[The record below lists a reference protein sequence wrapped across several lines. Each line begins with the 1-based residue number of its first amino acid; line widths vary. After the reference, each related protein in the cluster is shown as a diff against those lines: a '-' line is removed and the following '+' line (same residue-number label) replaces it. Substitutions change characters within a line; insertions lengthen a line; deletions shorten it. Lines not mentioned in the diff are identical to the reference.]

1 MTFLDIIKD
10 YDPQQVRESIEG
22 KTAADVER
30 ALAAERLRPDDLQA
44 LLSPAAASY
53 LEQMAA
59 RAHRL
64 TLQRFGKNIL
74 MYAPLYISNLCT
86 NGCRYCGFSATNQVP
101 RRTLTLDEV
110 WTEAKVLHDLGFRHI
125 LLVTGESPKAVNN
138 DYLAACVQRIRPLFS
153 SISIEVYPMET
164 EGYRQMVEAG
174 VDGLTIYQETFN
186 RELYEE
192 MHPFG
197 KKRDYDF
204 RLLTPERG
212 GAAGLRRI
220 GLGFL
225 LGLGEFR
232 SEAFFL
238 GLHALHLSRHYWRTQ
253 VSVSFPRI
261 RPADGGFQPLHPVSD
276 RNFVQ
281 LICALRLLLPDAG
294 LVLSTRESAALRDN
308 LLPLGITQMSA
319 GSCTAPGGY
328 ADKDLSTQQFAI
340 DDDRSPEEVCRLIR
354 SRGYEAVWKDWDEA
368 FLDHN
373 KAV

>member
-1 MTFLDIIKD
+1 MTFLDIINQ
-10 YDPQQVRESIEG
+10 YDPQQVRESIES
-22 KTAADVER
+22 KTSSDVER

-44 LLSPAAASY
+44 LLSPAAAPF
-53 LEQMAA
+53 LEHMAA

-74 MYAPLYISNLCT
+74 LYAPLYLSNLCV
-86 NGCRYCGFSATNQVP
+86 NGCRYCGFSASNQVP

-110 WTEAKVLHDLGFRHI
+110 WTEAKVLHDQGFRHI
-125 LLVTGESPKAVNN
+125 LLVTGEAPKAVDN
-138 DYLAACVQRIRPLFS
+138 DYLAACVRRIQPLFS
-153 SISIEVYPMET
+153 SISIEVYPMDT
-164 EGYRQMVEAG
+164 AGYRQMVDAG
-174 VDGLTIYQETFN
+174 VDGLTIYQETYN
-186 RELYEE
+186 RALYEQ

-220 GLGFL
+220 GIGFL

-276 RNFVQ
+276 RDFVQ
-281 LICALRLLLPDAG
+281 LLCALRLLLPDAG

-354 SRGYEAVWKDWDEA
+354 ASGYEAVWKDWDGA
-368 FLDHN
+368 FLGKQ

>member
-1 MTFLDIIKD
+1 MTFLDIINQ
-10 YDPQQVRESIEG
+10 YDPQQVRESIEA
-22 KTAADVER
+22 KTSSDVER

-44 LLSPAAASY
+44 LLSPAAAGY
-53 LEQMAA
+53 LEEMAA
-59 RAHRL
+59 RANRL

-86 NGCRYCGFSATNQVP
+86 NGCRYCGFSASNQVP

-110 WTEAKVLHDLGFRHI
+110 WTEAKVLYDLGFRHI
-125 LLVTGESPKAVNN
+125 LLVTGESPKAVDN
-138 DYLAACVQRIRPLFS
+138 DYLAACVRRIQPLFS

-174 VDGLTIYQETFN
+174 VDGLTVYQETYD
-186 RELYEE
+186 RALYQE

-261 RPADGGFQPLHPVSD
+261 RSADGGFQPLHPVSD
-276 RNFVQ
+276 RHFVQ
-281 LICALRLLLPDAG
+281 LLCTLRLLLPDAG
-294 LVLSTRESAALRDN
+294 LVLSTRESAALRNN
-308 LLPLGITQMSA
+308 LLRLGITQMSA

-354 SRGYEAVWKDWDEA
+354 ASGYEAVWKDWDGA
-368 FLDHN
+368 FLDHS

>member
-1 MTFLDIIKD
+1 MTFLDIINQ
-10 YDPQQVRESIEG
+10 YDPQQVRESIEA
-22 KTAADVER
+22 KTAGDVER

-44 LLSPAAASY
+44 LLSPAAADH
-53 LEQMAA
+53 LEEMAA

-64 TLQRFGKNIL
+64 TLRRFGKNIL

-86 NGCRYCGFSATNQVP
+86 NGCRYCGFSASNLVP

-110 WTEAKVLHDLGFRHI
+110 WTEAKVLYDLGFRHI
-125 LLVTGESPKAVNN
+125 LLVTGESPKAVDN
-138 DYLAACVQRIRPLFS
+138 DYLAACVRRIQPLFS

-164 EGYRQMVEAG
+164 AGYRQMVEAG
-174 VDGLTIYQETFN
+174 VDGLTVYQETYN
-186 RELYEE
+186 RTLYEE

-204 RLLTPERG
+204 RLFTPERG

-276 RNFVQ
+276 RHFVQ
-281 LICALRLLLPDAG
+281 LLCTLRLLLPDAG
-294 LVLSTRESAALRDN
+294 LVLSTRESAALRNN

-354 SRGYEAVWKDWDEA
+354 ASGYEAVWKDWDGA
-368 FLDHN
+368 FLDHS